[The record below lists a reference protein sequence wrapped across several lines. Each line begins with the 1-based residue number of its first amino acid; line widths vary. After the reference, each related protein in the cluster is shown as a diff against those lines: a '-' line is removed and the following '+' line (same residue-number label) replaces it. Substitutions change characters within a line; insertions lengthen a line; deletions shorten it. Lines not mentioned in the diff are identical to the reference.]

1 MYYREIQFCISF
13 KYRVFISLNTTIYK
27 DGRLI
32 LSILTSIKPK
42 GDSSMKLG
50 QILLRKHIIAP
61 QQLEEAIRE
70 QDAYPLK
77 LGEILIQKG
86 WLAPQALQEAL
97 KEQNWRKKG
106 FWII

>member
-1 MYYREIQFCISF
+1 MNF
-13 KYRVFISLNTTIYK
+13 KYRIFISLIPQHIK
-27 DGRLI
+27 DGSLI
-32 LSILTSIKPK
+32 LSTLTAIKPPET
-42 GDSSMKLG
+42 SSMKLG
-50 QILLRKHIIAP
+50 QILLRKNIIAP

-70 QDAYPLK
+70 QNIYPLK

-97 KEQNWRKKG
+97 QEQNWRKKG

>member
-1 MYYREIQFCISF
+1 
-13 KYRVFISLNTTIYK
+13 
-27 DGRLI
+27 
-32 LSILTSIKPK
+32 
-42 GDSSMKLG
+42 MKLG

-70 QDAYPLK
+70 QDVYPLK

-97 KEQNWRKKG
+97 QEQNWRKKG